1 MFIVGIT
8 GGIGCGKTA
17 VTNLLATHGVTIV
30 DADIVAREVVEPG
43 EPALNTIAEHFGRDI
58 INESGELDRAA
69 LRVKVF
75 RDATERKWLETLLHP
90 IIRNRIIEQLNHS
103 EGNYAVLSSPL
114 LLETDQKSLTDHIVV
129 IDLPEE
135 LQVSRTMQR
144 DSNSA
149 EQIKAIISAQMPR
162 EQKLQEADT
171 IICNDAGLDSLR
183 NKVEQ
188 LHLDLTELS
197 QRTDEQT
204 DH

>member
-17 VTNLLATHGVTIV
+17 VTNLLATKGVTIV

-43 EPALNTIAEHFGRDI
+43 ESALDAIVDHFGHDI

-75 RDATERKWLETLLHP
+75 SDTEERKWLETLLHP

-129 IDLPEE
+129 IDLPEK

-149 EQIKAIISAQMPR
+149 EQIKAIIAAQMPR

-171 IICNDAGLDSLR
+171 IICNDADLDSLR
-183 NKVEQ
+183 DKVEK

-204 DH
+204 DD